1 MKKRNIRR
9 VPCLLV
15 ILGLIMAMISM
26 IALCGT
32 PDSLQYT
39 VARPKDVN
47 DLRQALM
54 AKENAAEQLGDCTSA
69 VAVGAVRESESVSAG
84 ETSKSAVVYAVGEGW
99 FEVYPVFMIEGQR
112 LTETQLRLGERAAL
126 LDKELAFALFGSEI
140 PENAKVLIG
149 ETEYSVAGTIR
160 HRRSVGETQQYCV
173 YVPLLADATAQQD
186 VVMMAAKPIPDTG
199 APTMF
204 ENVVRSG
211 WRSDGCF
218 YNIQKETLRQMMLPR
233 MLLLIFGIGAIVYFL
248 RCMKKVACARI
259 ERYREILRWHYFRET
274 VPALLG
280 TILIC
285 LLGYAAILGL
295 LYGLIVFSVHPLTV
309 FTEWVPENFV
319 KWSSLKNVF
328 WNLTN
333 DAAELVKVGSR
344 EMRQVEFWG
353 RILRWSVIA
362 VLSGSILMH
371 GSRRFS
377 KE

>member
-9 VPCLLV
+9 IPCLLV
-15 ILGLIMAMISM
+15 ILGLIMAIISM

-39 VARPKDVN
+39 VASPKDEN

-69 VAVGAVRESESVSAG
+69 VAVGAVRESESVSTG

-112 LTETQLRLGERAAL
+112 LTETQLRQGERAAL

-186 VVMMAAKPIPDTG
+186 AVMMAAKPVPNTG

-204 ENVVRSG
+204 ESVVRSG

-218 YNIQKETLRQMMLPR
+218 YNIKKETLRQMMLPR
-233 MLLLIFGIGAIVYFL
+233 MLLLIFGIGTIVYFL
-248 RCMKKVACARI
+248 RCMKNVACIRI
-259 ERYREILRWHYFRET
+259 ERYKERLRWHYFRET
-274 VPALLG
+274 LPALLG
-280 TILIC
+280 TILVC

-295 LYGLIVFSVHPLTV
+295 LYGLIVFSVYPLTI

-333 DAAELVKVGSR
+333 DAAKLVKVGSR
-344 EMRQVEFWG
+344 EMRLVEFWG
-353 RILRWSVIA
+353 RILRWSVIT
-362 VLSGSILMH
+362 VLSGSMLMH
-371 GSRRFS
+371 RSRRFS